1 MPRCGLRA
9 LSVEEAADLVIEL
22 ASGLDLLQES
32 LTPENSESKLDIGF
46 DADQQELLDL
56 ISFDPVD
63 LDTLSHLSRW
73 PATRLSQA
81 LISSELCSAIA
92 NDNGLYQRLA

>member
-46 DADQQELLDL
+46 DTDQQELLDL
-56 ISFDPVD
+56 IGFDPVD
-63 LDTLSHLSRW
+63 LDTLSRLSRW
-73 PATRLSQA
+73 PGTRLSQA
-81 LISSELCSAIA
+81 LISLELCSAIA
-92 NDNGLYQRLA
+92 NDNGFYQRLV